1 VHIIDHPF
9 SNLPQPSDGGEV
21 HAPVTIE
28 AHSLCLEQEA
38 LPDIAIAA
46 AARTDLALAIDD
58 PMPWDLGPGGESG
71 PTTRG
76 VHLPTMFAIWP

>member
-1 VHIIDHPF
+1 MRIIEHPV
-9 SNLPQPSDGGEV
+9 SNSPQPLDTGEV
-21 HAPVTIE
+21 HASVTVE
-28 AHSLCLEQEA
+28 GHSLCLEQEA
-38 LPDIAIAA
+38 LPGIAIAA